1 MPKTPDRAESLLR
14 TCIQYGADETK
25 LRDAYARQPA
35 SLPVDD
41 RIVAAWSEATGLTPP
56 LVPDASP
63 TSPVLP
69 TLPTPPAPPAPVK
82 IVSSANDPR
91 YTLRDWVI
99 GSAVLAV
106 PVLVLFARCLA

>member
-69 TLPTPPAPPAPVK
+69 ASPDPPLPVK